1 MNIAS
6 SSAAARLLRSV
17 GWEAALYLFALAL
30 LSIQHWG
37 PGDVVWSLW
46 STSLITGFIT
56 LLVSMTARAR
66 ATLAGSDGGIGLPLI
81 LLAGGL
87 FTMAF
92 FSVHFGMFH
101 AVHSVF
107 LNLFFPLVNW
117 AGPEPGLVVQVQ
129 AYLLQCLSLYPAF
142 IGLCVLSHV
151 PAWLNPNTKR
161 KAMMAPYANVVKLH
175 LIIIAV
181 GFSQALGA
189 QYVAMIVFLGV
200 YFLPLG
206 AIFKALREATGKRG
220 TAMEQ
225 T

>member
-1 MNIAS
+1 MNTAS

-30 LSIQHWG
+30 LSIQRWG

-46 STSLITGFIT
+46 STSLITGFVT
-56 LLVSMTARAR
+56 LLVSITARAR
-66 ATLAGSDGGIGLPLI
+66 AILAKSDGGLGLPLI

-101 AVHSVF
+101 AIHSVF
-107 LNLFFPLVNW
+107 LNGFFPLVEW
-117 AGPEPGLVVQVQ
+117 AGSEPGLAVQVQ
-129 AYLLQCLSLYPAF
+129 AYLLQCLSLYPGF
-142 IGLCVLSHV
+142 IALCVLSYL
-151 PAWLNPNTKR
+151 PAWWHPNTQR
-161 KAMMAPYANVVKLH
+161 GAMVAPYVNVVKLH
-175 LIIIAV
+175 LIILAI
-181 GFSQALGA
+181 GFSQALGT
-189 QYVAMIVFLGV
+189 QYIAMIVFLGV

-206 AIFKALREATGKRG
+206 AIWKALRGASVQQG
-220 TAMEQ
+220 TTLEQ